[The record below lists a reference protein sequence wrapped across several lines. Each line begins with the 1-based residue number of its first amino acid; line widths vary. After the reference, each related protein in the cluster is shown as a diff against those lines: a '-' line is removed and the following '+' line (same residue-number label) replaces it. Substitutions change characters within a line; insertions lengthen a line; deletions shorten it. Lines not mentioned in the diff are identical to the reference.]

1 MSTNIHSVDVPIKNV
16 LLKVIALKWEESHA
30 HIVRRLV
37 LNVPMI
43 CLVNQQYVH
52 PPYTILG
59 ILKALS
65 RNQRSLLR
73 TQINLEIMRGTHLDT
88 SLF

>member
-1 MSTNIHSVDVPIKNV
+1 MGGEPCTHCQTTGIKC
-16 LLKVIALKWEESHA
+16 SHDLPRQPT
-30 HIVRRLV
+30 VR
-37 LNVPMI
+37 P
-43 CLVNQQYVH
+43 